1 MYRFCCID
9 LAKLCSGAVLRRR
22 ESDERRDGRRDQALD
37 GASEVSIGAGYPAG
51 QDHGV
56 GVFRRLTFG
65 LVEEAWVS
73 STHMRDALQAALEP
87 SSTKS
92 LQVIPLVEA
101 RQVFCSTGSVPN
113 VGH

>member
-1 MYRFCCID
+1 
-9 LAKLCSGAVLRRR
+9 
-22 ESDERRDGRRDQALD
+22 
-37 GASEVSIGAGYPAG
+37 
-51 QDHGV
+51 
-56 GVFRRLTFG
+56 
-65 LVEEAWVS
+65 VEEAWVS